1 MRARPGISRNVLR
14 NMSSPH
20 QTTPDAV
27 AQRRRPPLVLVWLA
41 LGIVYVVWGATYLAM
56 RVTVHEIPPFL
67 AEAMRFA
74 TASAILATVLVARRG
89 WRTLKIQVRQLASAA
104 LVGASLL
111 AAGNGILMY
120 AEQWVHSS
128 IAALLFAFTPVFVVV
143 LRMVTGDRPRLATGV
158 GVVLGLGGIAILV
171 LPGETGAVGPWHAFL
186 VLFAAGCW
194 AAGSFVAP
202 RLPMPADAFTSSVYE
217 LAAGAAVLV
226 VAGAAMGE
234 FGRFHPTAVTGKAW
248 LALAYLIVFGSLIAY
263 TAFTWL
269 LKHTSVTLVATYA
282 YVNPAVA
289 MVLGVLLL
297 SEPVTLPVVLGGI
310 VIIVAVAVVVT
321 TERPPSD
328 SRDAADL
335 PTPAALDAG
344 ASPGGLNPGGSRVT
358 RAEPPPSHQA
368 ELVVPGPAGGHLPT
382 EPVEQRS
389 VDGVEER

>member
-1 MRARPGISRNVLR
+1 
-14 NMSSPH
+14 MSSPG
-20 QTTPDAV
+20 QTPPDA
-27 AQRRRPPLVLVWLA
+27 AARLRRPPLVLVWLA
-41 LGIVYVVWGATYLAM
+41 LGIVYVLWGATYLAM

-74 TASAILATVLVARRG
+74 AAATILATVLVVRRG
-89 WRTLKIQVRQLASAA
+89 RRALRVSLRQVVSAA

-143 LRMVTGDRPRLATGV
+143 LRAVTGDRPRLATAV
-158 GVVLGLGGIAILV
+158 GVLLGLVGIAILV
-171 LPGETGAVGPWHAFL
+171 LPGESAAVASWHAFL

-202 RLPMPADAFTSSVYE
+202 RLPMPGDAFTSSVYE
-217 LAAGAAVLV
+217 LAAGAVVLV
-226 VAGAAMGE
+226 AAGAAMGE
-234 FGRFHPTAVTGKAW
+234 FGRFHPGEVTDRAW

-297 SEPVTLPVVLGGI
+297 AEPVTLPVVLGGV
-310 VIIVAVAVVVT
+310 VIIVAVALVVS

-328 SRDAADL
+328 SRDPADL
-335 PTPAALDAG
+335 PNPTALDAG
-344 ASPGGLNPGGSRVT
+344 ASPGGLSPAVSRVV
-358 RAEPPPSHQA
+358 RSDARPGPHPVLADAPSHQP
-368 ELVVPGPAGGHLPT
+368 ELVVPGTARRGLT
-382 EPVEQRS
+382 SEPVEQRG
-389 VDGVEER
+389 VDIRQER

>member
-1 MRARPGISRNVLR
+1 MLI
-14 NMSSPH
+14 
-20 QTTPDAV
+20 
-27 AQRRRPPLVLVWLA
+27 WLA
-41 LGIVYVVWGATYLAM
+41 LGIVYVLWGATYLAM
-56 RVTVHEIPPFL
+56 RVTVHQIPPFL

-74 TASAILATVLVARRG
+74 AAAAILATVLAVRRG
-89 WRTLKIQVRQLASAA
+89 WRSLKVGPRQLASAA

-143 LRMVTGDRPRLATGV
+143 LRMVTGDRPRLTTGI
-158 GVVLGLGGIAILV
+158 GVLLGLVGIAILV
-171 LPGETGAVGPWHAFL
+171 LPGENAAVAPWHAFL

-217 LAAGAAVLV
+217 LAAGSAVLV
-226 VAGAAMGE
+226 VAGATMGE
-234 FGRFHPTAVTGKAW
+234 FGRFHPGEVTGRAW
-248 LALAYLIVFGSLIAY
+248 LALGYLIVCGSLIAY
-263 TAFTWL
+263 TAFSWL

-297 SEPVTLPVVLGGI
+297 AEPVTLPVVLGGAV
-310 VIIVAVAVVVT
+310 VIAAVAVVVS
-321 TERPPSD
+321 TERPASD
-328 SRDAADL
+328 SRDPADL
-335 PTPAALDAG
+335 PNPAALDAG
-344 ASPGGLNPGGSRVT
+344 ASPGGLSPGVSRVVRSQAWPGPYPAT
-358 RAEPPPSHQA
+358 EPSHQP
-368 ELVVPGPAGGHLPT
+368 ELVIPGTPRRHLAS